1 MSVNSQRFRAMTNQS
16 DIMNVPFD
24 PTKIKMDSKVQSIY
38 SLMLRLEHNEIVTP
52 SYQRDK
58 VWDVG
63 AKSRLIESLIVRIPI
78 PVFYMDATDE
88 DEWKVVDGLQR
99 LTALK
104 EFLIDKTL
112 KLTGLEYIKDLN
124 GFGFNDLSRAFQR
137 RILETDVTVI
147 SINPGTP
154 ENVKYNIFKR
164 INTGGLPLSD
174 QEIRHALNDG
184 VATPTLLELV
194 NKLHFEET
202 WLKGDNNN
210 SRMDLNELVLR
221 AFSLWFVDEDKIY
234 NSSIDDYLVAGMK
247 AINNC
252 DDLEIIKNKKDFIN
266 AYETILKV
274 FGDYAFR
281 KLKLDSKHKSPVN
294 KNIYEMW
301 MFCLKGLTLK
311 ERSILVEQ
319 KKNVYSMF
327 EKLLSIKKFDY
338 AVSSRKGDTMMLRNT
353 TLKTKIMEILND

>member
-1 MSVNSQRFRAMTNQS
+1 MTNQS
-16 DIMNVPFD
+16 NMKVPFD

-38 SLMLRLEHNEIVTP
+38 SLMLRLEHNEIITP
-52 SYQRDK
+52 SYQRGK
-58 VWDVG
+58 VWNIA

-112 KLTGLEYIKDLN
+112 KLSGLEYIDELN
-124 GFGFNDLSRAFQR
+124 GCGFDDLSRAFQR

-164 INTGGLPLSD
+164 INTGGLPLSE

-184 VATPTLLELV
+184 VATPTLLQLV
-194 NKLHFEET
+194 NELNFKET
-202 WLKGDNNN
+202 WLKGENNN

-221 AFSLWFVDEDKIY
+221 AFSLWFLDEDEIY
-234 NSSIDDYLVAGMK
+234 NSSIDGYLVSGMK
-247 AINNC
+247 AINSS
-252 DDLEIIKNKKDFIN
+252 DDLKITKNKKDFIN
-266 AYETILKV
+266 AYKTILNI
-274 FGDYAFR
+274 FGEYAFR
-281 KLKLDSKHKSPVN
+281 KLKLNSKHKSPVN

-301 MFCLKGLTLK
+301 MFCLKGLTLE
-311 ERSILVEQ
+311 ERNILIE
-319 KKNVYSMF
+319 KKGIVYSMF
-327 EKLLSIKKFDY
+327 KKLLSEKKFDY

-353 TLKTKIMEILND
+353 TLKTKIMEILNDH